1 MNFQF
6 PRILRP
12 LIGRN
17 LVWRKKSS
25 SSKVVYLT
33 FDDGPTPEVTRLVLN
48 LLDEYGIKATFF
60 CVGEN
65 VEKYPDIYNDILARG
80 HKTGNHTFNHLKGFI
95 TKTDEYVE
103 NVHKAGEY
111 IESKL
116 FRPPHG
122 QMKSKQRKQLQ
133 NDYKIIMWDIITH
146 DYNRLVQPE
155 RVFKN
160 VKKHVRN
167 GSIIVFH
174 DSIKAKNNMLT
185 ALPLTVEYLNS
196 QGFKYEILDT

>member
-17 LVWRKKSS
+17 LVWCKKSS

-33 FDDGPTPEVTRLVLN
+33 FDDGPTPEITRLVLN

-65 VEKYPDIYNDILARG
+65 VEKYPDIYNDILMRG
-80 HKTGNHTFNHLKGFI
+80 HKTGNHTFNHLKGFK
-95 TKTDEYVE
+95 TKTEKYVE
-103 NVHKAGEY
+103 NVRRASEY
-111 IESKL
+111 IESNL

-122 QMKSKQRKQLQ
+122 QIKSKQSKQLQ

-146 DYNRLVQPE
+146 DYNRMILPE
-155 RVFKN
+155 SVFKN

-174 DSIKAKNNMLT
+174 DSTKAKNNMLT
-185 ALPLTVEYLNS
+185 ALPLTIEYLNS
-196 QGFKYEILDT
+196 QGFRYEVL

>member
-1 MNFQF
+1 MNLQF

-33 FDDGPTPEVTRLVLN
+33 FDDGPTPEVTPLVLE

-65 VEKYPDIYNDILARG
+65 VEKYPDIYNDILTRG
-80 HKTGNHTFNHLKGFI
+80 HKTGNHTFNHPKGFK
-95 TKTDEYVE
+95 TKTDEYVK
-103 NVHKAGEY
+103 NVQKASGY
-111 IESKL
+111 IESNL
-116 FRPPHG
+116 FRPPYG
-122 QMKSKQRKQLQ
+122 QIKRKQRKRLQ

-146 DYNRLVQPE
+146 DYNRMIQPE
-155 RVFKN
+155 SVFNN
-160 VKKHVRN
+160 VKKLVRN

-185 ALPLTVEYLNS
+185 ALPLTIEYLNS

>member
-33 FDDGPTPEVTRLVLN
+33 FDDGPTPEITRLVLD

-80 HKTGNHTFNHLKGFI
+80 HKTGNHTFNHLKGFK
-95 TKTDEYVE
+95 TKTEKYVE
-103 NVHKAGEY
+103 NVRRASEY
-111 IESKL
+111 IESNL

-122 QMKSKQRKQLQ
+122 QIKRKQRKQLQ

-146 DYNRLVQPE
+146 DYNRSIQSKS
-155 RVFKN
+155 VFNN
-160 VKKHVRN
+160 VRKHVRN

-174 DSIKAKNNMLT
+174 DSIKAKNNMLA
-185 ALPLTVEYLNS
+185 ALPLTIEYLNS
-196 QGFKYEILDT
+196 QGFRYEVL